1 MATEKRARKKQA
13 RDNVAAQRAAEFR
26 RRRNSRLAGIGLVSL
41 AVVGFALFSGSGDD
55 EPSDPASGA
64 GATAGPDASEDPLT
78 VACDAEAPPEAN
90 PQQYDSPPR
99 LDLPKNLDLKAIIT
113 TSCGDIELDLLEDK
127 APESVVNFV
136 FLARDGFYDGLIWH
150 RVESNAVIQTGDPNG
165 QNGVEPDGPGYS
177 IADEFPAKAQD
188 YVYGVVGMA
197 NAGPGTTGSQFFI
210 VVHDRDGGCNAKG
223 EPLGKNADASQAVP
237 CPAGYQP
244 LYNIFGEVS
253 ESSYDTLDRIAALE
267 TRGGTDPVEAVK
279 PIDTVFI
286 ESIEILEN

>member
-1 MATEKRARKKQA
+1 MATEKRARKKEA
-13 RDNVAAQRAAEFR
+13 RDTAAAQRAAEFR

-41 AVVGFALFSGSGDD
+41 AVVGFALFSGDD
-55 EPSDPASGA
+55 NANDGEPAA
-64 GATAGPDASEDPLT
+64 GNNATAGTEEPAT
-78 VACDAEAPPEAN
+78 VACDAEAPPEAS

-99 LDLPKNLDLKAIIT
+99 LDLPEDIDLKAVIT
-113 TSCGDIELDLLEDK
+113 TSCGDIEFDLLEDK
-127 APESVVNFV
+127 APKSVVNFV
-136 FLARDGFYDGLIWH
+136 FLARDGFYDGLTWH

-165 QNGVEPDGPGYS
+165 QNGEEPDGPGYT
-177 IADEFPAKAQD
+177 IADEFPEKAQD

-210 VVHDRDGGCNAKG
+210 VVHDREGGCNAKG
-223 EPLGKNADASQAVP
+223 EPLAKNADQSKAVP

-244 LYNIFGEVS
+244 LYNIVGEVS

-279 PIDTVFI
+279 PIGTVYI
-286 ESIEILEN
+286 ESIEITEN